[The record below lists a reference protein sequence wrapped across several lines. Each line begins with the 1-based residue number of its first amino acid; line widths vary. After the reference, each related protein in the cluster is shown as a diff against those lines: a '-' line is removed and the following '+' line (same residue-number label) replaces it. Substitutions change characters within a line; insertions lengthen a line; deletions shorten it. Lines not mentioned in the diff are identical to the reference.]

1 MILNQ
6 LNQPEPVAYPSF
18 LSQPQG
24 LLWMIEAHNHGSPKP
39 HQSTLRQSHRLRH
52 KVTVDKA
59 FPSPG
64 VKGDHSVTVFYSA
77 VTFSNVRCLQN

>member
-1 MILNQ
+1 MILNM
-6 LNQPEPVAYPSF
+6 LNHPEPVAYPSL

-24 LLWMIEAHNHGSPKP
+24 LLWMVEAHNHGSPKP
-39 HQSTLRQSHRLRH
+39 HQSTLLQSCWLCH

-64 VKGDHSVTVFYSA
+64 VKGDHSVRVLYLA
-77 VTFSNVRCLQN
+77 VTLSNIRCLQN